1 MSAVPLPTAGTP
13 LTAREA
19 QVLRLVAAGKTNP
32 QIAKALGTV
41 PDTVRSHMQR
51 ISAKLGV
58 SGRAAVVSAG
68 YEHGWLRLPPRVL
81 LQQATELPA
90 RQAAGRAA

>member
-1 MSAVPLPTAGTP
+1 MTMVPLPTPGMP
-13 LTAREA
+13 LTAREVE
-19 QVLRLVAAGKTNP
+19 VLRLVADGKTNP
-32 QIAKALGTV
+32 QIARALGIV

-68 YEHGWLRLPPRVL
+68 YEHGWLRSPARVL
-81 LQQATELPA
+81 LRQAAELAA